1 MPAAPA
7 APAVSYID
15 GARLLAD
22 IGGTN
27 ARFALET
34 APGRIA
40 DISTLACAE
49 YQCFEDAVVDYLA
62 SVAERRGAQL
72 LRIAHAVIA
81 IAQPL
86 TGDQVAMTNHHWSFS
101 IAAARQRLQLQT
113 LLVVNDFAA
122 LAMAVPSLAAQDVVA
137 IGGARAQAKAGAV
150 IGLVGAGTGLG
161 VAGLLP
167 VEGGWM
173 ALESEGGHVAF
184 SPSDEREV
192 AVLRFCWKRYEHVSA
207 ERLVSGPGIA
217 LIYRALADKAG
228 LVPNP
233 LPTETIVERALAGSD
248 ALCMEA
254 LDCFCGML
262 GTVAG
267 NLAVT
272 LCAHGG
278 IYLGGGVIPRLGDYF
293 AASPFRARFESKGRF
308 SAFNAAIPTWLIT
321 APFPALTGAAELLR
335 RKLASTHAVHSES
348 VLHAS

>member
-1 MPAAPA
+1 MPAAPYA
-7 APAVSYID
+7 D

-72 LRIAHAVIA
+72 ERITHAVIA
-81 IAQPL
+81 IAQPVK
-86 TGDQVAMTNHHWSFS
+86 GDLVAMTNHHWSFS
-101 IAAARQRLQLQT
+101 IAAAKQRLHLHT

-122 LAMAVPSLAAQDVVA
+122 LAMAVPSLTAQDVVA
-137 IGGARAQAKAGAV
+137 IGGEHAQAKTGAV

-161 VAGLLP
+161 VAGLIP
-167 VEGGWM
+167 AEGRWM

-184 SPSDEREV
+184 SPSDEREL

-217 LIYRALADKAG
+217 TIYRALADHAG

-233 LPTETIVERALAGSD
+233 LPTETIVARALAGSD
-248 ALCMEA
+248 VLCMEA

-278 IYLGGGVIPRLGDYF
+278 IYLGGGVIPRLGAYF
-293 AASPFRARFESKGRF
+293 AASSFRARFENKGRF

-321 APFPALTGAAELLR
+321 APFPALTGAAVLLQRELAGQPAAQR
-335 RKLASTHAVHSES
+335 EEA
-348 VLHAS
+348 LHAS

>member
-1 MPAAPA
+1 MSAAP
-7 APAVSYID
+7 YLD

-40 DISTLACAE
+40 DITTLACAQ

-62 SVAERRGAQL
+62 SVAERRGDQL
-72 LRIAHAVIA
+72 TRITHAIIA
-81 IAQPL
+81 IAQPV
-86 TGDQVAMTNHHWSFS
+86 TGDWVAMTNHHWSFS
-101 IAAARQRLQLQT
+101 IAAARDRLALKT

-122 LAMAVPSLAAQDVVA
+122 LAMAVPSLAPQDLA
-137 IGGARAQAKAGAV
+137 PIGDASARAKPGAV
-150 IGLVGAGTGLG
+150 VGLVGAGTGLG
-161 VAGLLP
+161 VAGLIHA
-167 VEGGWM
+167 EGRWT

-184 SPSDEREV
+184 SPSDERELD
-192 AVLRFCWKRYEHVSA
+192 VLRFCWKRYEHVSA

-217 LIYRALADKAG
+217 LIYRALAERAG
-228 LVPNP
+228 VAPNP
-233 LPTETIVERALAGSD
+233 LPTETIVARALAGSD
-248 ALCMEA
+248 ALCVET

-272 LCAHGG
+272 LCARGG

-293 AASPFRARFESKGRF
+293 ASSSFRARFENKGRL

-321 APFPALTGAAELLR
+321 APFPALTGAATLLGR
-335 RKLASTHAVHSES
+335 ALASVHAEHREDL
-348 VLHAS
+348 LHAS